1 VSALEFEIAITRYRA
16 STANY
21 NPQTTDSNGANP
33 GDANYIPSYDDALSA
48 AIVEF
53 PTP

>member
-1 VSALEFEIAITRYRA
+1 MTRYTA
-16 STANY
+16 VTANY
-21 NPQTTDSNGANP
+21 NPQTTDGNGANP
-33 GDANYIPSYDDALSA
+33 GDAGYVPSYDDALSV